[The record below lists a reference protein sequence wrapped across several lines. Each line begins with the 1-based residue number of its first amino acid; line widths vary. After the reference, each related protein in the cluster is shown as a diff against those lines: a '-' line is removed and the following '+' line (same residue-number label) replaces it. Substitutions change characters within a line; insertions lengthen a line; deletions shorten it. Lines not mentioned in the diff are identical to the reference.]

1 MSQFFNS
8 RCLLVAQTFPP
19 QLGGSGEVHAALA
32 RHAPKDGGAGAI
44 AVLTGWRDHRTGQE
58 QPGWRAHDAA
68 APYPIRRLPLVRP
81 ALRQAAPPHSWPRG
95 ALARRASWGWGA
107 LRLAAAVAAEARR
120 HRATAVCVCDDETV
134 GGWLLP
140 FVRRILGLRAL
151 VLCHGDDLVPEG
163 AAARARRLA
172 VLRRADLC
180 VGAGRV
186 AAERLAA
193 LGVEPSRIGRVPNGV
208 DLARFRPLA
217 EPEGLRAR
225 LGLAGRR
232 VILAPTRLV
241 PRKGVDRLLEALPVI
256 LAAEPRAALLVAG
269 EGPQRAA
276 LEGAARGLPVV
287 FAGAVAADAMPGLY
301 ALAEL
306 VALPN
311 REEPGESDG
320 MPLVFLEAGACGRPV
335 LGGRAAGTPEAVEEG
350 VNGLLVDGTDPGDI
364 AAAALRVLADP
375 ALAARLAAG
384 GRAAAAR
391 NGWEGRARDF
401 LALCGG

>member
-1 MSQFFNS
+1 M
-8 RCLLVAQTFPP
+8 
-19 QLGGSGEVHAALA
+19 
-32 RHAPKDGGAGAI
+32 
-44 AVLTGWRDHRTGQE
+44 LTGWRDHRTGAE
-58 QPGWRAHDAA
+58 QPGWREHDAG

-81 ALRQAAPPHSWPRG
+81 PLRQAFPRRG
-95 ALARRASWGWGA
+95 ALARRAAWGWGA
-107 LRLAAAVAAEARR
+107 LRVAAAVAEEARR

-134 GGWLLP
+134 GWWLLP
-140 FVRRILGLRAL
+140 FVRRALGLRAL
-151 VLCHGDDLVPEG
+151 VLCHGDDLVPVGE
-163 AAARARRLA
+163 AARARRLA

-180 VGAGRV
+180 IGAGRV

-193 LGVEPSRIGRVPNGV
+193 LGVAPARIAAVPNGV
-208 DLARFRPLA
+208 DLHRFRPVP

-225 LGLAGRR
+225 LGLEGRR

-241 PRKGVDRLLEALPVI
+241 PRKGVDRLLDALPAI

-269 EGPQRAA
+269 DGPQRAG
-276 LEGAARGLPVV
+276 LEAAVRGLPAV
-287 FAGAVAADAMPGLY
+287 FAGAVAAGDMPALY

-320 MPLVFLEAGACGRPV
+320 MPLVFLEAGACGKPV

-350 VNGLLVDGTDPGDI
+350 VNGLLVDGNNAGGI
-364 AAAALRVLADP
+364 AAAAIRLLSDP
-375 ALAARLAAG
+375 DLAARLAAG
-384 GRAAAAR
+384 GRAAAWR

-401 LALCGG
+401 LALCA